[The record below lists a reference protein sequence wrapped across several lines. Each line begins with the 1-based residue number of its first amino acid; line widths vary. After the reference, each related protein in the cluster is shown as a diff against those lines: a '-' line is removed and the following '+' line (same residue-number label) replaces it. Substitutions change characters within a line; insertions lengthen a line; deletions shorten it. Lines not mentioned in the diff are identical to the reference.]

1 MTSTPWAL
9 KKMLNHLQ
17 EKYKNPIVMI
27 HENGNITWNTA
38 NNRASTDQTVL
49 HFYCNNHTAK
59 MIESSAD
66 KQSYCNNHTTK
77 MIESSTDQP
86 FYCNSHTANNKSST
100 DQQFYCI
107 SSDIIYTHSATL
119 AMLFQEP
126 LGSLTLQAETPTT
139 TISGRN
145 ICRITSRPHFNPSG
159 ICFFLLHNISFIK
172 PIQLH

>member
-107 SSDIIYTHSATL
+107 SSDIIYTHSL
-119 AMLFQEP
+119 LHWP
-126 LGSLTLQAETPTT
+126 
-139 TISGRN
+139 
-145 ICRITSRPHFNPSG
+145 
-159 ICFFLLHNISFIK
+159 CFFRSRWAAWPFRRKHLRRRFQVAISAGLHRGHTSIHQVYAFFFYI
-172 PIQLH
+172 I